1 MEIILI
7 EAMKGMGIEGDI
19 VNVADGYARNY
30 LIPKGFAIQANSSNL
45 KKINDI
51 KRRQLTREK
60 KELEVAQKLAEK
72 ITTLS
77 CTIPVQ
83 VGEDDK
89 LFGSVTTQD
98 IAKALDSEG
107 IEVDRRKIHLDEP
120 IKELGVFTVD
130 VKLHT
135 EVTAV
140 VKVWVVKE

>member
-7 EAMKGMGIEGDI
+7 EAIKGMGIEGDI
-19 VNVADGYARNY
+19 ITVADGHARNY

-60 KELEVAQKLAEK
+60 KELEAAQKLAEK

-98 IAKALDSEG
+98 IAKALDNEG
-107 IEVDRRKIHLDEP
+107 IEVDRRKIHLEEP

>member
-19 VNVADGYARNY
+19 VTVADGYARNY
-30 LIPKGFAIQANSSNL
+30 LIPQGFAIQANSSNL

-60 KELEVAQKLAEK
+60 KELEAAQKLAEK

-98 IAKALDSEG
+98 IAKALDNEG

-130 VKLHT
+130 VKLHS